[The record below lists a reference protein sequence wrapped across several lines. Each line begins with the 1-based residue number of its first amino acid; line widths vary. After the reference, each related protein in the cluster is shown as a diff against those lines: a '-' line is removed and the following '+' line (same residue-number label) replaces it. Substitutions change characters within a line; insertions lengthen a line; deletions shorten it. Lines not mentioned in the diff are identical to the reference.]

1 MVLNQQV
8 NVVKGLKLYEEVF
21 TDSELSK
28 LIDFVNEYR
37 AAGQNGELSGELW
50 WLQINYTFFFT

>member
-1 MVLNQQV
+1 M

-28 LIDFVNEYR
+28 LTDFINEFR
-37 AAGQNGELSGELW
+37 VAGHNGQLSGDLSL
-50 WLQINYTFFFT
+50 LQSYLFW